1 MSTEKTMITIEA
13 TINASIDKVWK
24 AWTNSEDIGQWCFAS
39 PDWHMPSVKQEFRN
53 GGTFSN
59 RMEAKDGSFGFDFE
73 GRFDEINENQNINII
88 LGDGR
93 IWNTRFEANGNTTKV
108 TESFEAESQNPIEM
122 QEAGWQAILN
132 NFKNYVE
139 SKKLVKLNF
148 TITITAPVEKVYTT
162 MLAADTYKEWTGEF
176 NPTSNYEGSWDKGSK
191 ILFVGTDENGAKGGM
206 VSMIKENIPNKYVSI
221 EHIGVLKG
229 NEEITSGP
237 DVEGWSGSHEN
248 YIYSSMG
255 GATQLTV
262 ELDTIPEYKSYFE
275 ETYPKALDKLKEIC
289 ER

>member
-39 PDWHMPSVKQEFRN
+39 PDWHMPSVNQDFKE
-53 GGTFSN
+53 GGTFCN

-73 GRFDEINENQNINII
+73 GRFEAINEKENINII

-93 IWNTRFEANGNTTKV
+93 VWNTTFESNGEVTKV
-108 TESFEAESQNPIEM
+108 IESFEAEAQNPVEM

-132 NFKNYVE
+132 NFKKYAERKNLE
-139 SKKLVKLNF
+139 KLIF
-148 TITITAPVEKVYTT
+148 TSNINAPVTKVYEI
-162 MLAADTYKEWTGEF
+162 MLAPDTYNEWTSMF
-176 NPTSNYEGSWDKGSK
+176 NPTSNYEGSWEKGSK
-191 ILFVGTDENGAKGGM
+191 ILFVGTGENGEKGGM
-206 VSMIKENIPNKYVSI
+206 VSKIKENIPNEYVSI

-229 NEEITSGP
+229 DEEITSGP
-237 DVEGWSGSHEN
+237 EVEGWSGSHEN
-248 YIYSSMG
+248 YIFTPKEDG
-255 GATQLTV
+255 TQLTV
-262 ELDTIPEYKSYFE
+262 ELDAMQEYRSYFE
-275 ETYPKALDKLKEIC
+275 ETYPKALNKLKEIC